1 MPDRHRNFIHGEWR
15 DARSGLTFPDINPSD
30 TDDLIGFFPQS
41 GPEDVDDAVTAAANA
56 LPAWRRTPAPKRAEL
71 MFRVGEIM
79 TRRKEELSRLMT
91 REMGK
96 VLSEARGDVQEAID
110 TAYHIAGEGR
120 RLHGITTPSELPDK
134 WAMTIRQPI
143 GVAGLITPWNFP
155 IAIPTWKS
163 FPALVAGCTVV
174 LKPAEDTPLCAT
186 ELVRVFHEAGFP
198 AGTVN
203 LVHGGGPDVGA
214 PLVRHKDV
222 GVVSFTGSSEVG
234 RQIAESCGRALKR
247 CSLEMGGKN
256 AQIVLED
263 ADLDLAI
270 QGSLWGAFATTGQR
284 CTATS
289 RIIVQRSIHDRYVE
303 RLAAEAARVRIGY
316 GLEDGIQMGPL
327 INEGQR
333 TTVAKYVDIGKA
345 EGARLVCGGAAY
357 REGRCARGFFFQPT
371 VFDRVTPS
379 MRIAREEIFGPVA
392 SVIAVDDLDQA
403 IQVLNGTSYGLS
415 SSIYTRDVAGAFR
428 AMSEIEC
435 GIVYVNGPTIGAET
449 HLPFGGWKDTGNG
462 HREGGVSAFQA
473 FTEEKTIYVDY
484 SGRLQRAQ
492 IDNQPALESRP

>member
-1 MPDRHRNFIHGEWR
+1 M
-15 DARSGLTFPDINPSD
+15 
-30 TDDLIGFFPQS
+30 
-41 GPEDVDDAVTAAANA
+41 
-56 LPAWRRTPAPKRAEL
+56 
-71 MFRVGEIM
+71 
-79 TRRKEELSRLMT
+79 
-91 REMGK
+91 
-96 VLSEARGDVQEAID
+96 
-110 TAYHIAGEGR
+110 IA
-120 RLHGITTPSELPDK
+120 
-134 WAMTIRQPI
+134 
-143 GVAGLITPWNFP
+143 
-155 IAIPTWKS
+155 
-163 FPALVAGCTVV
+163 
-174 LKPAEDTPLCAT
+174 
-186 ELVRVFHEAGFP
+186 
-198 AGTVN
+198 
-203 LVHGGGPDVGA
+203 
-214 PLVRHKDV
+214 
-222 GVVSFTGSSEVG
+222 
-234 RQIAESCGRALKR
+234 
-247 CSLEMGGKN
+247 EMGGKN